1 MSLTWS
7 ELESMPLLDIIGKG
21 ETRHTEF
28 KRLVHS
34 PVKIAKSITAFANTE
49 GGIILIGVDDDKRI
63 TGIHSEKEM
72 LEMVH
77 DAIKLHIEPDV
88 RIETEVIEYK
98 KRLVLMVIVPESD
111 DKPHYHISS
120 ALNGDTLKYEEIRK
134 VYLREDSHN
143 KVASPDKVCLMK
155 SAGDPLKLSFGTN
168 EKMLLGYLEKHST
181 ITAQEFSTLAGIP
194 IQKAMRT
201 LIDLVRSGA
210 IILCTKGQKSYY
222 CLQDA

>member
-34 PVKIAKSITAFANTE
+34 PVKIAKSIVAFANTE

-77 DAIKLHIEPDV
+77 DAIKLHIEPDLQ
-88 RIETEVIEYK
+88 IETEVIEYK

-111 DKPHYHISS
+111 DKPHYHVSTS
-120 ALNGDTLKYEEIRK
+120 RDVDTLKYVENRK

-143 KVASPDKVCLMK
+143 KVASPDRVFLMK
-155 SAGDPLKLSFGTN
+155 SAGDPLNISFGAT
-168 EKMLLGYLEKHST
+168 EKMLLGYLEKNSS
-181 ITAQEFSTLAGIP
+181 ITAQEFSSLAGISM
-194 IQKAMRT
+194 QKAMLT
-201 LIDLVRSGA
+201 LIALVRSGA
-210 IILCTKGQKSYY
+210 IILCTEGQKSYY
-222 CLQDA
+222 CLQNA